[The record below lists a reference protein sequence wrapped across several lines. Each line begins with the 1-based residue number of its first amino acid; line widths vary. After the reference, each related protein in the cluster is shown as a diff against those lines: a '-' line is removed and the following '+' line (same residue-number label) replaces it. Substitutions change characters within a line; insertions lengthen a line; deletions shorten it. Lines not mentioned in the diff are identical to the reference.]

1 MTTTDSNSCLAGLAT
16 PLEAVAGDVGAVSPQ
31 KQAVLEV
38 AKQLFVQRGYEGV
51 SIRDIAQECG
61 LAKATIYHHF
71 RDKEDL
77 FFSVLEYDLLTLHTQ
92 VMQVVHDDQPTL
104 TKLRAA
110 IEAYYYM
117 LRDRRTGVV
126 WSIHENAQL
135 KVPLQKFFQRN
146 MRLILDPW
154 LQILGQGVAENVFR
168 PLDVQLSALSLL
180 AMLNTTVL
188 YQTHFRE
195 DIKDTDLVEHVYNL
209 FVQGVLQA

>member
-1 MTTTDSNSCLAGLAT
+1 MTTIDSDSCLGGLDAAQ
-16 PLEAVAGDVGAVSPQ
+16 EAAASDAAVVSPQ
-31 KQAVLEV
+31 KQAVLDF

-92 VMQVVHDDQPTL
+92 VMQVVRDDQPTL

-110 IEAYYYM
+110 IEAYYNM

-135 KVPLQKFFQRN
+135 KVPLQKFFKRN

-154 LQILGQGVAENVFR
+154 LQILGQGVAEGVFR
-168 PLDVQLSALSLL
+168 PLDVQLTALSLL

-195 DIKDTDLVEHVYNL
+195 DIKGDDLVEHIYNL

>member
-1 MTTTDSNSCLAGLAT
+1 MTTTDSNSCLAGLDT
-16 PLEAVAGDVGAVSPQ
+16 PLDAAASDAAAVSPQ
-31 KQAVLEV
+31 KQAVLDV

-77 FFSVLEYDLLTLHTQ
+77 FFSVLEYDLLTLHTL
-92 VMQVVHDDQPTL
+92 VMQVVRDDQPTL

-154 LQILGQGVAENVFR
+154 LQILGQGVAEGVFR
-168 PLDVQLSALSLL
+168 PLDVQLTALSLL

-195 DIKDTDLVEHVYNL
+195 DIKDTDLVEHIYNL

>member
-1 MTTTDSNSCLAGLAT
+1 
-16 PLEAVAGDVGAVSPQ
+16 
-31 KQAVLEV
+31 
-38 AKQLFVQRGYEGV
+38 
-51 SIRDIAQECG
+51 
-61 LAKATIYHHF
+61 
-71 RDKEDL
+71 
-77 FFSVLEYDLLTLHTQ
+77 
-92 VMQVVHDDQPTL
+92 
-104 TKLRAA
+104 
-110 IEAYYYM
+110 M

-154 LQILGQGVAENVFR
+154 LQILGQGVAEGVFR
-168 PLDVQLSALSLL
+168 PLDVQLTALSLL

-195 DIKDTDLVEHVYNL
+195 DIKDTDLVEHIYNL

>member
-1 MTTTDSNSCLAGLAT
+1 VTTTNSNSCLAGLDT
-16 PLEAVAGDVGAVSPQ
+16 PPDAAAGDAAAVSPQ
-31 KQAVLEV
+31 KQAVLDV

-92 VMQVVHDDQPTL
+92 VMQVVSDDQPTL

-154 LQILGQGVAENVFR
+154 LQILGQGVAEGVFR
-168 PLDVQLSALSLL
+168 PLDVQLTALSLL

-195 DIKDTDLVEHVYNL
+195 DIKDIDLVEHIYNL
-209 FVQGVLQA
+209 FVQGMLQA